1 MAEYVLPMDEE
12 EKDRLDFQTRL
23 AWLSLADEHPETQ
36 VLGVDLAAVQ
46 PMFVP
51 PNLQF
56 EVDDLEKD
64 WNFTHKFD
72 CIHSQLVIGA
82 FQDWP
87 RFIKQSLQFLE
98 PGGYLEVHDIDFVI
112 KCDDGTLPDD
122 SDLIRWHTLM
132 HEGASAA
139 GFPLD
144 AISKVPQMMRD
155 AGFEDVVAIPVKWP
169 INTWPKDRH
178 HKEIGQWAPENFS
191 WGCQSMS
198 LAFFTRAL
206 GWSTEEVTV
215 FTAKVKKD
223 LRTRKYHA
231 YWNFWI
237 IYGRKPGGGQS
248 QADRS

>member
-1 MAEYVLPMDEE
+1 MDEE

-23 AWLSLADEHPETQ
+23 AWLSFGKRQTFALFIKPHRALD

-72 CIHSQLVIGA
+72 YIHSQLMIGA

-98 PGGYLEVHDIDFVI
+98 PGGYLEIHDIDFVI

-122 SDLIRWHTLM
+122 SDLMSPRANKRSNPDVQLI
-132 HEGASAA
+132 HE
-139 GFPLD
+139 
-144 AISKVPQMMRD
+144 KPQ
-155 AGFEDVVAIPVKWP
+155 
-169 INTWPKDRH
+169 T
-178 HKEIGQWAPENFS
+178 
-191 WGCQSMS
+191 
-198 LAFFTRAL
+198 
-206 GWSTEEVTV
+206 
-215 FTAKVKKD
+215 
-223 LRTRKYHA
+223 
-231 YWNFWI
+231 
-237 IYGRKPGGGQS
+237 
-248 QADRS
+248 